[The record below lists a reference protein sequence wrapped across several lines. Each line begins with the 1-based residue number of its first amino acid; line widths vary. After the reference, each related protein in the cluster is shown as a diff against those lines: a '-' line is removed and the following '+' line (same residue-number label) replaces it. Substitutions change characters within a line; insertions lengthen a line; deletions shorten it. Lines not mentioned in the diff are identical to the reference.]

1 MKWLVLLP
9 LSFFGLFFV
18 VLFGLAAQPPAG
30 TVPKDVEA
38 LIRETADD
46 LTRRDASAFLD
57 HFDPKM
63 PGFATLHYE
72 IEGLMARG
80 EVISVIEI
88 ISDDAIENGDYPR
101 RELQLDWILSVDTD
115 PRRREIV
122 KVRIEKQ
129 GKKWKIVALD
139 PVEFFKPAALP

>member
-1 MKWLVLLP
+1 VKSLALQPLL
-9 LSFFGLFFV
+9 LFGL
-18 VLFGLAAQPPAG
+18 LFGLAAQPPAG
-30 TVPKDVEA
+30 TVPKDVET

-46 LTRRDASAFLD
+46 LTRKDTSAFLD

-63 PGFATLHYE
+63 AGFATLHYE

-88 ISDDAIENGDYPR
+88 ITDAATAKGDYPQ
-101 RELQLDWILSVDTD
+101 RELKLDWVLSVDTD